1 MEKEDTPITRWI
13 ERSRSNGDHSY
24 VKNKYFTDK
33 NFSFMVTDTIRSY
46 SDVAFIFGTLQNPTV
61 ENVFA
66 LHVLPSGKPLVQHL
80 SMGYYFASYI
90 YIETIKNTASR
101 FNSKEVYF
109 VHNYPLGDIFTRE
122 ADIDICRKFK
132 KTLGN
137 IAKDGVN
144 INSVGGEYSIF
155 GRYEDEAAIR
165 TQYGFSRMLYVAE
178 FDNQGFYKNIE
189 SKQIKNYTDVA
200 SIISWQRLNTGN
212 NLSLLI
218 LNNQYVIM
226 SNIHLDYSDVNEK
239 KIVEDT
245 ILYSINF
252 GGTQVI
258 IYGRSNEFGKTQSF
272 NNKFQVIKKELKDK
286 ANVNLI
292 DFINMKGVPD
302 LDLIKRN

>member
-1 MEKEDTPITRWI
+1 
-13 ERSRSNGDHSY
+13 
-24 VKNKYFTDK
+24 
-33 NFSFMVTDTIRSY
+33 
-46 SDVAFIFGTLQNPTV
+46 
-61 ENVFA
+61 
-66 LHVLPSGKPLVQHL
+66 
-80 SMGYYFASYI
+80 MGYYFASYI

-258 IYGRSNEFGKTQSF
+258 IYGRSNEFGKTQLF